1 MEAALNELPLA
12 IFTTLAP
19 LGAGAF
25 VVLAVAACS
34 LKLDGDALKAVDR
47 FSLIPAALVLV
58 GFIASF
64 FHLAA
69 PLHAVGVFAG
79 IGHSPLSNEIAVGAV
94 FFVAMALYVILGLA
108 GKLTPKARRPFAAV
122 VAVLAL
128 VFAVFTGLAYMMP
141 TIPSWNSPLV
151 PIEMLA
157 MALLGGTPVGMLAL
171 SLAGALEK
179 RTSHMVKSLA
189 FMLVLIGFVG
199 SAVAL
204 VGHFDMLG
212 ELWSPAVA
220 GATLADPVMPFMAAA
235 AVCAVIVAV
244 LMGVA
249 CFGKKNATVFSAVA
263 SCVALAGVFLVRFSF
278 YAVQMSIG
286 L

>member
-108 GKLTPKARRPFAAV
+108 GKLTPKVRRPFAAV

-157 MALLGGTPVGMLAL
+157 MALLGGTPVGMLVL

>member
-108 GKLTPKARRPFAAV
+108 GKLTPKVRRPFAAV